1 MLDHDAMMKAVR
13 EAQEKRRQKDFLHL
27 KEGYT
32 FKPDGRSG
40 FVYYREGAQI
50 LEIYWEM
57 SGVRQYDV
65 LISLSEI
72 QKWTRPEG
80 ASISPEK
87 KQQIITGLK
96 DFLAAKKIR
105 PDFDDRESD

>member
-13 EAQEKRRQKDFLHL
+13 EAQEKRRQKDFSHL

-40 FVYYREGAQI
+40 FVYYKEAEQI

-57 SGVRQYDV
+57 SGVRQYDI

-80 ASISPEK
+80 AAISAEK
-87 KQQIITGLK
+87 REQIITGLK
-96 DFLAAKKIR
+96 EFLLAEKIR
-105 PDFDDRESD
+105 PDF